1 MNIPES
7 YKEEQNTFDGMTLYF
22 VMYVD
27 EEIVVEILN
36 KLDDSM
42 DELVAQ
48 QKFKDWAEMEDF
60 LELQYESR
68 LKSIL
73 QGKSSGIDDLKT
85 EMKKN
90 IILRKKR
97 LFNHLKQTY
106 QKGEI

>member
-7 YKEEQNTFDGMTLYF
+7 CKEKQNTFDARTLYF
-22 VMYVD
+22 IMFVD
-27 EEIVVEILN
+27 DEIVVEILN

-48 QKFKDWAEMEDF
+48 QKFKDWMEMEDF

-73 QGKSSGIDDLKT
+73 RGKSSSIDDLKS
-85 EMKKN
+85 EMKN
-90 IILRKKR
+90 IIVLRKKR

-106 QKGEI
+106 QKREI

>member
-1 MNIPES
+1 
-7 YKEEQNTFDGMTLYF
+7 
-22 VMYVD
+22 MYVD

-36 KLDDSM
+36 NLDDSM
-42 DELVAQ
+42 DEIIAQ
-48 QKFKDWAEMEDF
+48 QKFKDWAEMENF

-73 QGKSSGIDDLKT
+73 RGKSSSVDDLKS
-85 EMKKN
+85 EMKK
-90 IILRKKR
+90 IIDLRKKR